1 MEARGISA
9 KGWEGKS
16 PPSDGREEVS
26 PGEPVP
32 PLLVQP
38 PAAVEDGGHA
48 GAGVGDFHLVHQP
61 ARAVAAA
68 VVFHAHFAQLAQ
80 LQRLQEE
87 AVGAA
92 PLEEVAHFLLQL
104 PFARVPVGPEDGH
117 EDIGVGACPWLIA
130 RRHNDLV
137 LDRHQA
143 LDLAGKA
150 LRRLGDLEYLEVLP
164 LPLERDEAV
173 TIEEV
178 PRGEGGGSV
187 DTSRGSHPPPEPLVH
202 K

>member
-9 KGWEGKS
+9 KGWEGEP
-16 PPSDGREEVS
+16 PPSDRREEVS

-61 ARAVAAA
+61 ARVVAAA
-68 VVFHAHFAQLAQ
+68 VVFHAYLAQLAQ

-104 PFARVPVGPEDGH
+104 PLARVPVGPEDGH

-178 PRGEGGGSV
+178 PTGEGGGLV
-187 DTSRGSHPPPEPLVH
+187 DTS
-202 K
+202 